1 MGLELKE
8 NGIGVEIIL
17 NSEINIVFS
26 GVGIKNN
33 NFSWGL
39 KKSRVGVENIIFW
52 GSNKAKNE
60 SFKKKNNDLNKTK
73 IILNKARI

>member
-1 MGLELKE
+1 
-8 NGIGVEIIL
+8 
-17 NSEINIVFS
+17 
-26 GVGIKNN
+26 
-33 NFSWGL
+33 L
-39 KKSRVGVENIIFW
+39 KKSRVGVENVIFW